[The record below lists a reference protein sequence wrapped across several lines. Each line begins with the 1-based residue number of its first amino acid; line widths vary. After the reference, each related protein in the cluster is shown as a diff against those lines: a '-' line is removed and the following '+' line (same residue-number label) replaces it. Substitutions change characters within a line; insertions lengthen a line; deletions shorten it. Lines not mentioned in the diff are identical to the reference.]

1 MWLQKRLSYQN
12 GLKHCSYP
20 FFFDLTNLVRSLRK
34 NLLIFNYM
42 ETEEDPEFDIKG
54 ICQVLRLRERKI
66 EKEGQ
71 SVVTVLNRIYKFDTN
86 NIIKT

>member
-1 MWLQKRLSYQN
+1 
-12 GLKHCSYP
+12 
-20 FFFDLTNLVRSLRK
+20 
-34 NLLIFNYM
+34 M